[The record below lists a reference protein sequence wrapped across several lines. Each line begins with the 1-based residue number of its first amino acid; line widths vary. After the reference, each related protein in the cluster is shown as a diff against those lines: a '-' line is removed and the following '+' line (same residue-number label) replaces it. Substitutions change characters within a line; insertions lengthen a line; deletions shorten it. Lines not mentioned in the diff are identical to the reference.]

1 MVIDVREFIL
11 NWPQWKDTNIK
22 WSFPSDG
29 STARGTYRFA
39 DVDTRF
45 GDRFA
50 GLAVKALRQCWRTV
64 AALSSL
70 EGQLV
75 GHFEGLAKR
84 QDDFIR
90 QVLVSGEKEGGEK
103 GDYIG
108 LIQTCEAAVPVLT
121 TSNAVKTWQ

>member
-1 MVIDVREFIL
+1 MFAFWQEH
-11 NWPQWKDTNIK
+11 
-22 WSFPSDG
+22 G
-29 STARGTYRFA
+29 EGTYRFA

-45 GDRFA
+45 RDRFA
-50 GLAVKALRQCWRTV
+50 GLAVEALWQCWRTV

-90 QVLVSGEKEGGEK
+90 QVLVSG
-103 GDYIG
+103 
-108 LIQTCEAAVPVLT
+108 
-121 TSNAVKTWQ
+121 